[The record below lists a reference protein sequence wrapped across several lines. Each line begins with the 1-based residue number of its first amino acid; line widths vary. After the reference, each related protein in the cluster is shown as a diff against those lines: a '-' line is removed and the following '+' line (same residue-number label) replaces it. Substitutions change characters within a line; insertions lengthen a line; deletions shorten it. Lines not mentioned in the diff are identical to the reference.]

1 MKSIKWII
9 ACAVIGLGIG
19 LATRKMMS
27 TQSNSSPA
35 GPAPA
40 MTGQELSV
48 RNAGNEEF
56 REALD
61 EIRDSYEAQYSSA
74 GYLRAMQDIVTQ
86 WLKWDDLAAFEYVF
100 QCEEMNFIVRD
111 GISARNAQPKSLA
124 SQIIGPYLLHNPER
138 AWDLCQK
145 NSLGLYS
152 GELLTTWITV
162 SVANNDPFLRGK
174 FDLLERK
181 AAEIYHREYLTG
193 PATSE
198 EKQKW
203 NENILRRPDTEANR
217 ILWITSAKTMPISSP
232 EEVIAILKDDSTAAE
247 KKSMARLQLITFLNS
262 CKSRTEINDILH
274 ALPPEL
280 KLRTAEDMLEPG
292 KKNSLL
298 LTAAL
303 TIIIDTDT
311 WKTREKSLCVAVH
324 HAIPHCA
331 NPMEQWN
338 WALTLPERT
347 DTEDLFRTS
356 IRAAVYRD
364 AKAVEKMI
372 LDLPS
377 GWKRD
382 NGLVTLIQTYL
393 NWRREEGEIRALYNL
408 IESEHFRTSADEM
421 YKNAKR

>member
-247 KKSMARLQLITFLNS
+247 KN
-262 CKSRTEINDILH
+262 
-274 ALPPEL
+274 
-280 KLRTAEDMLEPG
+280 
-292 KKNSLL
+292 
-298 LTAAL
+298 
-303 TIIIDTDT
+303 
-311 WKTREKSLCVAVH
+311 
-324 HAIPHCA
+324 
-331 NPMEQWN
+331 QWRVSN
-338 WALTLPERT
+338 
-347 DTEDLFRTS
+347 
-356 IRAAVYRD
+356 
-364 AKAVEKMI
+364 
-372 LDLPS
+372 
-377 GWKRD
+377 
-382 NGLVTLIQTYL
+382 
-393 NWRREEGEIRALYNL
+393 
-408 IESEHFRTSADEM
+408 
-421 YKNAKR
+421 